1 MNFSNKG
8 TQNKQQQIKS
18 TTKRL
23 TSKACITFF
32 RLLLVSFVSL
42 AIVGIFAGFGVVKSL
57 IDKAPDIENIGL
69 APTRY
74 STSLYD
80 KDGNLIETLAGSES
94 NRIYVTI
101 DQIPEHLQHAV
112 IAIEDERFY
121 EHNGIDVRGIFR
133 AFFRGLS
140 SGGDFDEGASTITQ
154 QLLKNQVFG
163 GGMETGF
170 LNKLERK
177 IQEQYLAI
185 QAEDL
190 YTKEEILE
198 RYLNTINLGNGTFG
212 VQTAAKRYFNKDVS
226 ELTLSEATV
235 IAVITKSPTNYNP
248 ISGRENNENRRAEC
262 LKKMLEQG
270 YITEK
275 QYKKAL
281 KDNVY
286 DRILEVNE
294 EYKDNSS
301 YYSYFTDEIINQVV
315 NDLVNIK
322 GYSETEAYNKLYS
335 GGLKIYTTMDSEIQG
350 IVDDVY
356 ESPEYFPTI
365 GVDAFYQLEKYDLS
379 IETAEG
385 ETIHYHL
392 NDVVSYYEDDP
403 TFSIYFTDVEDMDK
417 KIEAFKASVYDET
430 KDTLLGEEYIK
441 TIQPQSSF
449 VIMDQKTGHVL
460 AIKGGYGDKQENRS
474 LNRATGSKRLPGST
488 FKILSTFLPALD
500 TSGMTLA
507 TVLDD
512 APYYYPGSDREVNN
526 WSARGYNGLTTLR
539 EAIYNSMNIVT
550 VKTLEK
556 VTPQVGYDYLLKLGF
571 TTLVENKVTENGQ
584 SFSDINYSLALGGI
598 TDGVTNLELTAAYAA
613 IANSGTYTEPIF
625 YTKILDHDDKV
636 IIENV
641 PDTEQVMK
649 ESTAWLL
656 TNAMED
662 VVKIGTGTLARFKNL
677 TTMPIAGKTGTT
689 SSNYDLWFSGYTP
702 YYTASI
708 WSGYDNNENQTNRS
722 YHKVVWREIMER
734 VHIAKGLDPISFTM
748 PDSIES
754 AKICTKSGKLA
765 VEGLCDVAEGGSTVD
780 VEYFAKG
787 TKPTEK
793 CDVHVKHKIDKSTGK
808 LANEYCPEDLIEE
821 KVFLVKEETATTF
834 DTPNLLPTET
844 CTEHN
849 EHSVPEE
856 EPTEPE
862 DETDGLIPPTD
873 TGNNDTPGTDNPGS
887 NNPGSNNPGT
897 NNPPTMTPPEDLIPG
912 TGGDATPPEDSE
924 DTSTESPTVT
934 PTEPPEEDE
943 EDSQ

>member
-42 AIVGIFAGFGVVKSL
+42 AIVGVFAGFGVVKSL
-57 IDKAPDIENIGL
+57 IDKAPNIENIGL

-74 STSLYD
+74 STSIYD

-94 NRIYVTI
+94 NRIYVTL

-121 EHNGIDVRGIFR
+121 EHDGIDVRGIFR
-133 AFFRGLS
+133 AFFKGLS

-190 YTKEEILE
+190 YTKDEILE
-198 RYLNTINLGNGTFG
+198 KYLNTINLGSGTFG
-212 VQTAAKRYFNKDVS
+212 VQTASLRYFNKDVS

-248 ISGRENNENRRAEC
+248 ITGRENNEARRAEC

-294 EYKDNSS
+294 EYKDNSA
-301 YYSYFTDEIINQVV
+301 YYTYFTDELIKQVV
-315 NDLVNIK
+315 DDLVNIK
-322 GYSETEAYNKLYS
+322 GYSATEAYNQLYS
-335 GGLKIYTTMDSEIQG
+335 GGLKIYTTLDSEIQG

-356 ESPEYFPTI
+356 SNPEYFPTI
-365 GVDAFYQLEKYDLS
+365 GVDAFYELQTYDLS
-379 IETAEG
+379 IQTAEG

-403 TFSIYFTDVEDMDK
+403 TFSLYFTDVEAMDK

-430 KDTLLGEEYIK
+430 KDKLLGEKYIK
-441 TIQPQSSF
+441 VIQPQSSF

-460 AIKGGYGDKQENRS
+460 ALKGGYGDKQGNRT
-474 LNRATGSKRLPGST
+474 LNRATESTRQPGST
-488 FKILSTFLPALD
+488 FKILSTYLPALD

-512 APYYYPGSDREVNN
+512 APHKYLGSNIDINN
-526 WSARGYNGLTTLR
+526 WSTRGYNGLTTLR

-550 VKTLEK
+550 VKALEK
-556 VTPQVGYDYLLKLGF
+556 VTLQVGFDYLLKLGF
-571 TTLVENKVTENGQ
+571 TTLVDADLT
-584 SFSDINYSLALGGI
+584 YPLALGGI

-636 IIENV
+636 IIDNV

-662 VVKIGTGTLARFKNL
+662 VVKIGTGTLTRFKTL
-677 TTMPIAGKTGTT
+677 TNMPIAGKTGTT

-708 WSGYDNNENQTNRS
+708 WSGYDNNVSQTNRS

-734 VHIAKGLDPISFTM
+734 VHIAKGLDPVSFTM

-765 VEGLCDVAEGGSTVD
+765 ADGYCDKAEGGSTVD

-793 CDVHVKHKIDKSTGK
+793 CDVHVKVKIDKSTGK
-808 LANEYCPEDLIEE
+808 LANEYCPEELIEE
-821 KVFLVKEETATTF
+821 KVYLVKEETATTF

-844 CTEHN
+844 CTEHT

-862 DETDGLIPPTD
+862 DEEDDINPPAD
-873 TGNNDTPGTDNPGS
+873 TGNNDTPGINNPGS
-887 NNPGSNNPGT
+887 NNPGSI
-897 NNPPTMTPPEDLIPG
+897 NPPTMTPPEDLIPG
-912 TGGDATPPEDSE
+912 TGGDATPPEDS
-924 DTSTESPTVT
+924 DDSSTETPTVA
-934 PTEPPEEDE
+934 PTEPPEDE